1 LREEDGQGRGR
12 GVIRITRVT
21 DGRGRT
27 ILVLG
32 ESPLPGYKRLAG
44 ELATLPEGAGVLVV
58 TPLHP
63 DRALA
68 RLGISKGVGDRVPEF
83 IWLSRAQGGVNPAR
97 LDYDVLGAV
106 TGFLKRH
113 KGNGSIV
120 CLDSLEVLN
129 NICGFNALA
138 RFVKQACDIAAG
150 NGTSLMAT
158 ANPRAFDGPDLSVLS
173 STFDYV
179 DRGPVGARVVNGP
192 PEDGPAEGRTFL
204 FRERGQF
211 EGMLERIKG
220 QVLLL
225 TSDRPG
231 KARDRWGLTGPI
243 VWFTETKGQGQGQ
256 GPGQIEGAGE
266 AGAGIRTVHPANAP
280 VEGMQSIARFLSE
293 DRGTRERRTVVLDGL
308 GYLLL
313 FMDFPKT
320 MMFVKS
326 VADACVVSGASLVVH
341 VDPHAIGSKEEVVI
355 HRLVDEVIG

>member
-1 LREEDGQGRGR
+1 MREEDGQGRGR
-12 GVIRITRVT
+12 GAIRITMVT

-32 ESPLPGYKRLAG
+32 ESPHPGYRRLAG
-44 ELATLPEGAGVLVV
+44 ELATLPEGASVLVV

-68 RLGISKGVGDRVPEF
+68 RLGMSKEAGGRVPEF

-97 LDYDVLGAV
+97 LDYDVLGAL

-150 NGTSLMAT
+150 NGTSLIAT

-173 STFDYV
+173 SAFDYV
-179 DRGPVGARVVNGP
+179 DRGPVGARVVTGP
-192 PEDGPAEGRTFL
+192 PEGGPAEGRTFL
-204 FRERGQF
+204 FRDRGQF
-211 EGMLERIKG
+211 EGMLARIKG
-220 QVLLL
+220 QVILL

-256 GPGQIEGAGE
+256 GPVGWGAGE
-266 AGAGIRTVHPANAP
+266 AGTGVRAVHPANAP

-293 DRGTRERRTVVLDGL
+293 DRVTGERRTVVLDGL

-326 VADACVVSGASLVVH
+326 VADACVVSGAGLVVH
-341 VDPHAIGSKEEVVI
+341 MDPHAIGPKEEVVI